1 MDVEVGATSSGAD
14 PGASLSHLPQSSG
27 SHPPFVTGSS
37 MVVLLSSPCLFPRLR
52 PQPLPDNGALP
63 RLRIQITEPTCG
75 ILWITGLRDCGLSA
89 KKVRLMEGIP
99 WPSSVSLHLSFAGF
113 WQ

>member
-1 MDVEVGATSSGAD
+1 MMAVEVGATSSGAD
-14 PGASLSHLPQSSG
+14 PGASLSHFSQSSG
-27 SHPPFVTGSS
+27 FHPPFVTGSS
-37 MVVLLSSPCLFPRLR
+37 MV
-52 PQPLPDNGALP
+52 
-63 RLRIQITEPTCG
+63 IQITEPTCG

-99 WPSSVSLHLSFAGF
+99 WPSSVSLHLLFAGF